1 MPTGPSERP
10 SRAWLVV
17 LCALLA
23 GLLSWWLSA
32 WGSSPAEAGPAPQD
46 AAPGLA
52 AEAPA
57 PELPKVPNAPGPP
70 PGTNAPLPPAR
81 ASGPRAEEPRQG
93 HQHLNAPFCAPGG
106 DEKVAI
112 RYTLGRALHEE
123 LQRRSGAPLR
133 ADPGETAALQ
143 ALVSGRPPAAE
154 QYPQALRSAERTP
167 GLPWT
172 QAMLAYTAEA
182 AGEPEVQLA
191 ALRRLRSLLPK
202 EPGVDWALVTALR
215 ESADLA
221 EPLAALDRYLAVDP
235 VPGLQ
240 RLRARLSVQHD
251 LQRDYLRTARA
262 GITLLWSPEAITAA
276 QADAL
281 LSSVDQSLDGAA
293 LLSGTQRR
301 RRLTVVVY
309 PTRSELLAV
318 SCVQS
323 WAGGLFDGTLRL
335 VAWPD
340 ARLGVRPAALV
351 HEALHAQVSP
361 VGGRAPLW
369 FHEGLAQSFAGEVPE
384 ALPYWRLM
392 VKNRSWI
399 PFESLDGSFQVFDSS
414 EDARLAYAQSLALVE
429 ILREQGG
436 QGAVAEALRAFQ
448 AGESTQGALSR
459 ALRRPELRGDELL
472 GFIESRLGR
481 R

>member
-1 MPTGPSERP
+1 V
-10 SRAWLVV
+10 LV
-17 LCALLA
+17 CALLA
-23 GLLSWWLSA
+23 GLLSWWSA
-32 WGSSPAEAGPAPQD
+32 APAEAPEAAPRD
-46 AAPGLA
+46 AAPA
-52 AEAPA
+52 VAA
-57 PELPKVPNAPGPP
+57 PEPEPK
-70 PGTNAPLPPAR
+70 PAR
-81 ASGPRAEEPRQG
+81 AAPVEPSPPAPASPLRADPPRADP
-93 HQHLNAPFCAPGG
+93 QHSDSKRGDPQRLNAPFCAPGG
-106 DEKVAI
+106 DEKVTI
-112 RYTLGRALHEE
+112 RFTLGRALVEE
-123 LQRRSGAPLR
+123 LQRRQGLPASA
-133 ADPGETAALQ
+133 ETAALHS
-143 ALVSGRPPAAE
+143 LVAGKPPAAE
-154 QYPQALRSAERTP
+154 QLPQALANAGRDPA
-167 GLPWT
+167 LPWT
-172 QAMLAYTAEA
+172 QAMLAYAAEA

-191 ALRRLRSLLPK
+191 ALRRLRTLLPK

-215 ESADLA
+215 ESAELA

-251 LQRDYLRTARA
+251 LQRDYHRLSRG
-262 GITLLWSPEAITAA
+262 GITLLWAPEAITAA
-276 QADAL
+276 QAEAL
-281 LSSVDQSLDGAA
+281 LAKIDDSLDGAA
-293 LLSGTQRR
+293 QLSGTQRR
-301 RRLTVVVY
+301 KRLTAVVY
-309 PTRSELLAV
+309 PSRSELLAV

-335 VAWPD
+335 VSWPD
-340 ARLGVRPAALV
+340 PRLGVRPAALV

-399 PFESLDGSFQVFDSS
+399 PFESLAGTFQVFDSS

-429 ILREQGG
+429 LLREQGG

-448 AGESTQGALSR
+448 EGADTQGALSR
-459 ALRRPELRGDELL
+459 ALRRNELRGEELL
-472 GFIESRLGR
+472 AFIEGRLGR